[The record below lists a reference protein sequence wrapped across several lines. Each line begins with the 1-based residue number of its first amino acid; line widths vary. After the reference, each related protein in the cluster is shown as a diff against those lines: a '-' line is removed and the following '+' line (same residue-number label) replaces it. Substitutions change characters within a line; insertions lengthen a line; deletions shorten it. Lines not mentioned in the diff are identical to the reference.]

1 MMIAIQRVC
10 SRTLPTVMVAMSLL
24 LIHPYAASAGGLL
37 QVLKADRAAGVG
49 RAAGEAD
56 RAAGVGRAAGE
67 ADRAAG
73 EAAGRRA
80 GEAQSGADGEVGRQ
94 LGEKPGR
101 ATGKCVVETLQDSGG
116 GCNDPQ

>member
-24 LIHPYAASAGGLL
+24 LIHPYAASAGLL
-37 QVLKADRAAGVG
+37 SLAHKVDRA
-49 RAAGEAD
+49 GE
-56 RAAGVGRAAGE
+56 
-67 ADRAAG
+67 AAG
-73 EAAGRRA
+73 EAAGRAAGRAA
-80 GEAQSGADGEVGRQ
+80 GEAQSGADSEVGRQ

>member
-24 LIHPYAASAGGLL
+24 LIHPYAASAGWPSVVVKVDRTGE
-37 QVLKADRAAGVG
+37 AAGRAAG
-49 RAAGEAD
+49 RAAGEA
-56 RAAGVGRAAGE
+56 

-73 EAAGRRA
+73 EAAGRAA
-80 GEAQSGADGEVGRQ
+80 GEAQSGADSEVGRQ

-101 ATGKCVVETLQDSGG
+101 ATGKCVVEASRDSGG
-116 GCNDPQ
+116 GCNDPRNDPQ